1 MALFGEK
8 YDEQV
13 RVVSMGSSIELCGGT
28 HCSATG
34 QIGIYI
40 TVQETSIAAGI
51 RRIEA
56 LTGRG
61 AEAYLRNRS
70 ATIDRLSAKLQTQPD
85 VLEAR
90 VDQLLQEASTLRR
103 QMAQF
108 QREAAQR
115 QTETLAQRT
124 QDVSGVAVVATTV
137 ETPDDKVL
145 REMGDMVLHKLNHPG
160 VVVLASSYPERVS
173 LQVSVSPE
181 LAKRGVHA
189 GKIASA
195 VGQKLGGRGGGRPES
210 AQGGGK
216 NKAELG
222 AALDL
227 VAKLVKDAIGG

>member
-1 MALFGEK
+1 
-8 YDEQV
+8 
-13 RVVSMGSSIELCGGT
+13 
-28 HCSATG
+28 
-34 QIGIYI
+34 
-40 TVQETSIAAGI
+40 
-51 RRIEA
+51 
-56 LTGRG
+56 
-61 AEAYLRNRS
+61 
-70 ATIDRLSAKLQTQPD
+70 LSAKLQTQPD

-115 QTETLAQRT
+115 QTETLAQRA
-124 QDVSGVAVVATTV
+124 QDVSGIAVVATTV

-145 REMGDMVLHKLNHPG
+145 REMGDMVLHKLNRPG

-227 VAKLVKDAIGG
+227 IPKLVKDAIGR

>member
-40 TVQETSIAAGI
+40 TIQETSIAAGI

-85 VLEAR
+85 VLETR
-90 VDQLLQEASTLRR
+90 VDQLLQEVSTLRR
-103 QMAQF
+103 QLAHF
-108 QREAAQR
+108 QREAAHR
-115 QTETLAQRT
+115 QTETLAQRA
-124 QDVSGVAVVATTV
+124 QDVSGIAVVATTV
-137 ETPDDKVL
+137 DTPDDKVL
-145 REMGDMVLHKLNHPG
+145 REMGDMVLHKLNRPG

-181 LAKRGVHA
+181 LTKRGVHA

-195 VGQKLGGRGGGRPES
+195 IGQKLGGRGGGRPAS

-227 VAKLVKDAIGG
+227 VAKLVKDAVAS